1 MKFVRTRRFWKEWLN
16 LGLSQID
23 WADFKQKIVNYIQ
36 LMPDNNFGRQLPGAL
51 LKGTGG
57 AYKLRYSPETRY
69 GGKSGA
75 YRIIYFA
82 YCEDEQVLNFLMI
95 YPKNKKE
102 TLTQAEN
109 NAIRNLI
116 TYCRKR
122 N

>member
-1 MKFVRTRRFWKEWLN
+1 MKIVRTKRFWKEWLH

-36 LMPDNNFGRQLPGAL
+36 LMPDNNFGRQFPGAL
-51 LKGTGG
+51 LKNTGG
-57 AYKLRYSPETRY
+57 AYKLRYSPNTSY

-95 YPKNKKE
+95 YPKNRKE
-102 TLTQAEN
+102 TLTQAES
-109 NAIRNLI
+109 NAIKKLI
-116 TYCRKR
+116 THYKKT
-122 N
+122 